1 MEIKINFKNLDA
13 IETLNY
19 NEVTMSIVGKSKEL
33 NEDITLLTINDE
45 EVNLTSV
52 EELSNVSDYISVL
65 INKIKTD
72 KEKLAKLLQSIDSLS
87 SLFDLQKV
95 RNNVNTANKL
105 DDKINVYSL
114 IVEKINDLIVKLNN
128 DKCQEGSAPEPD
140 TITCVNGTTGE
151 EGTFEYKNNNDIIEV
166 EEDDKTKAQA
176 KFWAKKFLEQVKDIE
191 VLTEGQKACIEEILT
206 DYGHWLLN
214 K

>member
-52 EELSNVSDYISVL
+52 KELSNVSDYISVL
-65 INKIKTD
+65 INKIKKD
-72 KEKLAKLLQSIDSLS
+72 KEKIEKLLKSIDDIYSF
-87 SLFDLQKV
+87 FDLQKV
-95 RNNVNTANKL
+95 QNHTNNANKL
-105 DDKINVYSL
+105 DDKIKVYTI
-114 IVEKINDLIVKLNN
+114 IVDKINELINKLEE
-128 DKCQEGSAPEPD
+128 DECQEGSAPESD
-140 TITCVNGTTGE
+140 TITWVNGNTEE
-151 EGTFEYKNNNDIIEV
+151 EGTIVYENTG
-166 EEDDKTKAQA
+166 EDDKTKAQA
-176 KFWAKKFLEQVKDIE
+176 KFWAKKFLEQVENIE

-206 DYGHWLLN
+206 DYGYWLLN

>member
-1 MEIKINFKNLDA
+1 MEIKINFKNLEA

-52 EELSNVSDYISVL
+52 EELSNVSNYISVL
-65 INKIKTD
+65 INKIKKD
-72 KEKLAKLLQSIDSLS
+72 KEKVEKLLKSIDDIYSF
-87 SLFDLQKV
+87 FDLQKV
-95 RNNVNTANKL
+95 QNHTNNANKL
-105 DDKINVYSL
+105 DDKIKVYTL
-114 IVEKINDLIVKLNN
+114 IVEKINELINKLEE

-140 TITCVNGTTGE
+140 TITWVNGTTGE
-151 EGTFEYKNNNDIIEV
+151 EGTFEYESTDV
-166 EEDDKTKAQA
+166 TDTKKEQA
-176 KFWAKKFLEQVKDIE
+176 NHWAKKFLEQVENIE

-206 DYGHWLLN
+206 DYGYWLLN

>member
-33 NEDITLLTINDE
+33 NEDITLLTVNGD
-45 EVNLTSV
+45 EVNLNSV
-52 EELSNVSDYISVL
+52 EELSNVSNYISVL

-72 KEKLAKLLQSIDSLS
+72 KEKLAKLLQSVDNIT

-95 RNNVNTANKL
+95 QNHVNNANKL

-114 IVEKINDLIVKLNN
+114 IVEKINALIVKLSNA
-128 DKCQEGSAPEPD
+128 KCQEGSAPETD
-140 TITCVNGTTGE
+140 TITLVNDTTEE
-151 EGTFEYKNNNDIIEV
+151 EGTLDIV
-166 EEDDKTKAQA
+166 CEDTNKKDLKKERANY
-176 KFWAKKFLEQVKDIE
+176 WANEFLEQVENIE

-206 DYGHWLLN
+206 DYGYWLLN

>member
-1 MEIKINFKNLDA
+1 MEIKINFKNLEA

-33 NEDITLLTINDE
+33 DEDITLLTINDD

-65 INKIKTD
+65 INKIKKD
-72 KEKLAKLLQSIDSLS
+72 KEKLAKLLQDVDSLS

-95 RNNVNTANKL
+95 RNNVNNENKL
-105 DDKINVYSL
+105 DDKIKVYTL
-114 IVEKINDLIVKLNN
+114 IVEKINDLIIKLEEG
-128 DKCQEGSAPEPD
+128 KCQEGSAPEPD
-140 TITCVNGTTGE
+140 TITWVNGNTGE
-151 EGTFEYKNNNDIIEV
+151 EGTIVYENTND
-166 EEDDKTKAQA
+166 EDIKKEQA
-176 KFWAKKFLEQVKDIE
+176 NHWAKKFLEQVENIE

-206 DYGHWLLN
+206 DYGYWLLN

>member
-1 MEIKINFKNLDA
+1 MEIKINFKNLEA

-52 EELSNVSDYISVL
+52 EELSKVSDYISVL
-65 INKIKTD
+65 INKIKKD
-72 KEKLAKLLQSIDSLS
+72 KEKVEKLLKSIDDIYSF
-87 SLFDLQKV
+87 FDLQKV
-95 RNNVNTANKL
+95 QNHTNNASKL
-105 DDKINVYSL
+105 DDKIKVYTL
-114 IVEKINDLIVKLNN
+114 IVEKINELINKLEE
-128 DKCQEGSAPEPD
+128 DKCQEGSTPEPD
-140 TITCVNGTTGE
+140 TITWVNGTTGE
-151 EGTFEYKNNNDIIEV
+151 EGTFEYESTDVND
-166 EEDDKTKAQA
+166 TKKEQA
-176 KFWAKKFLEQVKDIE
+176 NHWAKKFLEQVENIE

-206 DYGHWLLN
+206 DYGYWLLN

>member
-1 MEIKINFKNLDA
+1 MEIKINFKNLEA

-52 EELSNVSDYISVL
+52 EELSKVSDYISVL
-65 INKIKTD
+65 INKIKKD
-72 KEKLAKLLQSIDSLS
+72 KEKVEKLLKSIDDIYSF
-87 SLFDLQKV
+87 FDLQKV
-95 RNNVNTANKL
+95 QNHTNNASKL
-105 DDKINVYSL
+105 DDKIKVYTL
-114 IVEKINDLIVKLNN
+114 IVEKINELINKLEE
-128 DKCQEGSAPEPD
+128 DKCQEGSEPD
-140 TITCVNGTTGE
+140 TITWVNGTTGE
-151 EGTFEYKNNNDIIEV
+151 EGTFEYESTDVND
-166 EEDDKTKAQA
+166 TKKEQA
-176 KFWAKKFLEQVKDIE
+176 NHWAKKFLEQVENIE

-206 DYGHWLLN
+206 DYGYWLLN

>member
-19 NEVTMSIVGKSKEL
+19 NEVTMTIVGKSKEL

-52 EELSNVSDYISVL
+52 KELSNVSDYISVL
-65 INKIKTD
+65 INKIKKD
-72 KEKLAKLLQSIDSLS
+72 KEKLEKLLKSIDDIYSF
-87 SLFDLQKV
+87 FDLQKV
-95 RNNVNTANKL
+95 QNHTNNANKL
-105 DDKINVYSL
+105 DDKIKVYTL
-114 IVEKINDLIVKLNN
+114 IVEKINELINKLEE
-128 DKCQEGSAPEPD
+128 DECQEGSASEPD
-140 TITCVNGTTGE
+140 TITWVNDTTGE
-151 EGTFEYKNNNDIIEV
+151 EGTFEYESTDDND
-166 EEDDKTKAQA
+166 TKKEQA
-176 KFWAKKFLEQVKDIE
+176 NHWAKKFLEQVENIE

-206 DYGHWLLN
+206 DYGYWLLN